1 MNATAA
7 TRFSAALPFWDN
19 PWLLSDLL
27 TGPDPAARSGIL
39 ASAADIGGER
49 QFAATKGKA
58 AASRRWL

>member
-27 TGPDPAARSGIL
+27 TGPEAATGSGIL
-39 ASAADIGGER
+39 ARAADIGGER
-49 QFAATKGKA
+49 QFAATKGRA